1 MCLTSVYCSK
11 FGRIRATKKRS
22 KDFFLFANNFF
33 LLSAACCLPQRHLC
47 DRIPIYLDEI
57 EAEFQNTLACFSGAK
72 RGSNHQKTEGRKS
85 HVTLPL
91 MGEAFEAL

>member
-1 MCLTSVYCSK
+1 MIEY
-11 FGRIRATKKRS
+11 R
-22 KDFFLFANNFF
+22 
-33 LLSAACCLPQRHLC
+33 
-47 DRIPIYLDEI
+47 YLDEI

-85 HVTLPL
+85 HDTLPL

>member
-1 MCLTSVYCSK
+1 MVGSALQ
-11 FGRIRATKKRS
+11 R
-22 KDFFLFANNFF
+22 KDQKNFFLFDKKFF
-33 LLSAACCLPQRHLC
+33 YCLRRVAYRR
-47 DRIPIYLDEI
+47 DTFVIEYRYLDEI

-85 HVTLPL
+85 HDTLPL